1 MKITKYTYLI
11 NHYNLH
17 IIYTKSEFDSKYNDI
32 IKMYE
37 KTHDNK
43 IVGYYIQKE
52 IVNTLFNKILNY

>member
-11 NHYNLH
+11 NHYKLH
-17 IIYTKSEFDSKYNDI
+17 MIYTKSDFDNKYNDI

-43 IVGYYIQKE
+43 NVGYYIQGDC
-52 IVNTLFNKILNY
+52 